1 MASTQWSTRRPQ
13 IVQEDTP
20 SGNSLEKAGS
30 GSVTAREPVLGAL
43 RKATSKQKGKRPE
56 KRRKT
61 GKHPMLPDVPLGILY
76 VVSTRISPD
85 GDDGTGD
92 NLLGVVDILSRPPD
106 GSTANFVG
114 QQVLP

>member
-1 MASTQWSTRRPQ
+1 
-13 IVQEDTP
+13 
-20 SGNSLEKAGS
+20 
-30 GSVTAREPVLGAL
+30 
-43 RKATSKQKGKRPE
+43 
-56 KRRKT
+56 
-61 GKHPMLPDVPLGILY
+61 MLPDVPLGTLY

-92 NLLGVVDILSRPPD
+92 NPLGVVDILSRPPD